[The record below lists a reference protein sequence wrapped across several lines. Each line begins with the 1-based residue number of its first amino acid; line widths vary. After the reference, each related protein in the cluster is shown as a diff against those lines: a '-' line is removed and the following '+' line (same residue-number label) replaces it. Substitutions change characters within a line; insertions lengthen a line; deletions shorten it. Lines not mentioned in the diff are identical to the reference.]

1 MFKITVVYPCP
12 IIPELDKKIQEAM
25 ESIGAEWT
33 GRGGNF
39 EAMEREVC
47 FVIKGREEEMDG

>member
-1 MFKITVVYPCP
+1 MLKITVVYPCP

-33 GRGGNF
+33 GQGQNF
-39 EAMEREVC
+39 EDMERDIC
-47 FVIKGREEEMDG
+47 FVIKNENTEL